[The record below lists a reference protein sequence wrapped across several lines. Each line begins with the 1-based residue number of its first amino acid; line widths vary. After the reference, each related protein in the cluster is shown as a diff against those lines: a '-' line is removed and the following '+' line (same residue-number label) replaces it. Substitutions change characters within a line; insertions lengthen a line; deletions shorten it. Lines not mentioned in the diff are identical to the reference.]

1 MPAADKKDGEIGMEP
16 ERGSFVNG
24 RGLKLQRYA
33 WRASSLARAS
43 FGVAQEMPPAGQV
56 AQIESKAA
64 AQTDDV
70 PPAAII
76 IFVHGYCVHARYEAL
91 RPAHE
96 GAAGHTKYDG
106 SVTHRLNEVG
116 CDVHAFDLQGHGESE
131 KLRKMP
137 CYVKDFDDFAKDV
150 IQFTE
155 MVRKEYEDREGDGC
169 PPVYIMGASMGGLV
183 TIRVVQLAGNEF
195 VDGIVLLAPAV
206 MMLDEE
212 NFCCWYYLKK
222 PILHFMKPFLDKVKM
237 IHRYRATCAKMR
249 KTEGDDP
256 LNYWGLMHFGMASNM
271 MEGQLRSRGGP
282 QIELPFIILSSP
294 NDTHVNSMGSHDM
307 FQQCTS
313 KDKTLCWMNNMGHS
327 LLYEPPGCEQVI
339 RLAVN
344 WVLERAKPDSLRPGA
359 SELFT
364 SERSGGYTVRREVE
378 K

>member
-91 RPAHE
+91 RPAYE
-96 GAAGHTKYDG
+96 GAAGHTKYEG

-237 IHRYRATCAKMR
+237 IHRYRGETSPPR
-249 KTEGDDP
+249 DITIFF
-256 LNYWGLMHFGMASNM
+256 LF
-271 MEGQLRSRGGP
+271 LR
-282 QIELPFIILSSP
+282 L
-294 NDTHVNSMGSHDM
+294 
-307 FQQCTS
+307 
-313 KDKTLCWMNNMGHS
+313 
-327 LLYEPPGCEQVI
+327 
-339 RLAVN
+339 
-344 WVLERAKPDSLRPGA
+344 
-359 SELFT
+359 
-364 SERSGGYTVRREVE
+364 
-378 K
+378 

>member
-1 MPAADKKDGEIGMEP
+1 MKKDGEIGMEP

-91 RPAHE
+91 RPAYE
-96 GAAGHTKYDG
+96 GAPGHTKYEG

-237 IHRYRATCAKMR
+237 IHRYRGETSPPRDITIISSVMR
-249 KTEGDDP
+249 FEK
-256 LNYWGLMHFGMASNM
+256 
-271 MEGQLRSRGGP
+271 
-282 QIELPFIILSSP
+282 
-294 NDTHVNSMGSHDM
+294 
-307 FQQCTS
+307 
-313 KDKTLCWMNNMGHS
+313 KTLTAS
-327 LLYEPPGCEQVI
+327 FFSPATQ
-339 RLAVN
+339 RLAP
-344 WVLERAKPDSLRPGA
+344 R
-359 SELFT
+359 
-364 SERSGGYTVRREVE
+364 
-378 K
+378 